1 MFDDCY
7 SLTSLNISSFD
18 TSKVTNIRMMFNDC
32 TSFTSLDLSNFNTS
46 KVTDMDSMF
55 FYCISLTSLNL
66 SNFDTNSTIDIGSM
80 FKYCKHLTSLDISS
94 FDFSNTKYIKH
105 IFAFCDSLSNLKFGK
120 NLKISIDL
128 SDCPLTYESVLSVI
142 DGLAELETNELQ
154 NIWLSEETYDMLTAE
169 DIKKATDKNW
179 KIEINHNMNEDHG
192 FSFVKWIV
200 YLHK

>member
-1 MFDDCY
+1 MKNMFDDCY

-66 SNFDTNSTIDIGSM
+66 SNFDTNSTIDMGSM

-94 FDFSNTKYIKH
+94 FDFSNVNNNFSMFDYCT
-105 IFAFCDSLSNLKFGK
+105 SLTDLKFGK
-120 NLKISIDL
+120 NLKKSIYL
-128 SDCPLTYESVLSVI
+128 SDCPLTHESALSVI
-142 DGLAELETNELQ
+142 NGLAKVEEQQELT
-154 NIWLSEETYDMLTAE
+154 LSKTTYKLLTAE
-169 DIKKATDKNW
+169 DIRQVEAKNW
-179 KIEINHNMNEDHG
+179 KINAVSI
-192 FSFVKWIV
+192 
-200 YLHK
+200 